1 MSSVEAPLDDVPTI
15 DLLSLESSP
24 ALVAAVADWQHPAA
38 QLTQVPNKGFGLVSH
53 CALPLGTLLL
63 LEHAAAIADDEAEL
77 ASRLP
82 GCAKFAHVETL
93 WSGGGAFDCAG
104 VVKFNA
110 FSTEGDG
117 VATANV
123 NGADRV
129 AQRSRVGLWCRASR
143 FNHSCKPNA
152 HWNVLGDL
160 MIVRLARDVAAG
172 EELLVS
178 YHPTVDTFARTTA
191 KIRQFGFQ
199 CDCVRCEQFR
209 AHPEFAEA
217 EAELAARF
225 DRLTLQHQLRQPTP
239 DPTKS
244 LAIADFLERC
254 DEMLPSEA
262 ITTVRFA
269 PLTCLAML
277 ENNSGHFDL
286 SVACNQRAQQLARTF
301 LGAGARIE
309 VEVAMNLTLSL
320 LLLRRIDEAAQ
331 VLEQARD
338 SFCRRHGVTRA
349 YFRAAF
355 ARYIDKVRALEA
367 RAGVAFAASLVNRLV
382 DEN

>member
-1 MSSVEAPLDDVPTI
+1 MSLSDAAPPF
-15 DLLSLESSP
+15 DLLALESSP
-24 ALVAAVADWQHPAA
+24 ALVAAVPDWQHAAA
-38 QLTQVPNKGFGLVSH
+38 QLTQVPHKGFGLVSGA
-53 CALPLGTLLL
+53 ALPLGTLIL
-63 LEHAAAIADDEAEL
+63 LEHAAAIADDEVEL
-77 ASRLP
+77 AQRLHA
-82 GCAKFAHVETL
+82 CAKFDHVESL
-93 WSGGGAFDCAG
+93 WCGGGAFDCAG
-104 VVKFNA
+104 VVRFNA
-110 FSTEGDG
+110 FSVEGDG
-117 VATANV
+117 VTTANV

-129 AQRSRVGLWCRASR
+129 AVRSRVGLWCRAAR

-160 MIVRLARDVAAG
+160 MIVRLSRDVVAG
-172 EELLVS
+172 EELTIS
-178 YHPTVDTFARTTA
+178 YHPAVDTFTRTTQ
-191 KIRQFGFQ
+191 KLSQFGFQ
-199 CDCVRCEQFR
+199 CDCARCEQFR
-209 AHPEFAEA
+209 LHPEFAEA
-217 EAELAARF
+217 EAALAARF
-225 DRLTLQHQLRQPTP
+225 DRLTLQFQLRQPTP

-244 LAIADFLERC
+244 LALAEFLEHC
-254 DEMLPSEA
+254 DEQLPAEA

-286 SVACNQRAQQLARTF
+286 SVACNHRAQRLARTF

-320 LLLRRIDEAAQ
+320 LLLRHVTEATQ
-331 VLEQARD
+331 VLEEARD

-382 DEN
+382 DES